1 MTSLE
6 LNQMLYANLLLERFI
21 GFIVLFLI
29 ICAVVWQVYEYLQ
42 TRPHSKNNNKR
53 FFYAGTFEDFI
64 KDNKKN

>member
-6 LNQMLYANLLLERFI
+6 LNQILYANLLLERFI
-21 GFIVLFLI
+21 GFLVLFLI
-29 ICAVVWQVYEYLQ
+29 ICAVVWQIYEYLQ
-42 TRPHSKNNNKR
+42 TKPHNKKNNKR